1 MWTGSHFLL
10 YAATFIIIAVVAFCV
25 GKSLK
30 DEEESIRMVPLKV
43 VSVLLIIFETFK
55 QIISLVKGY
64 NLFHFPLHYCSLFLY
79 LLPLFCFYNGKYKK
93 AINSLTISTCMS
105 LFLVMLIFPTS
116 IYGVNVIQGFFEDYF
131 DFQSVLFHFWVCLF
145 FFLMISLRFIKFDF
159 KEDIKWICIAI
170 PLYLVIPAIASN
182 LLDTNYHGMLYMIVD
197 SIDSVR
203 LSLIASI
210 GGLGQAI
217 YCLMVII
224 VSTVFSL
231 ISYVL
236 FYKVY
241 NVVGK
246 RCKEWIRK
254 IY

>member
-1 MWTGSHFLL
+1 MWTISHFLL
-10 YAATFIIIAVVAFCV
+10 YASTFVVIAITAFQI
-25 GKSLK
+25 GKRLK
-30 DEEESIRMVPLKV
+30 NEDESIRMIPLKV
-43 VSVLLIIFETFK
+43 VSVILVFLEILK
-55 QIISLVKGY
+55 QTVSLHSGY

-93 AINSLTISTCMS
+93 IVNALTISTCMS

-116 IYGVNVIQGFFEDYF
+116 IYGIAAIEGFFEDYF

-145 FFLMISLRFIKFDF
+145 FFLMISLGFVKFDF
-159 KEDIKWICIAI
+159 KEDVKWICIII
-170 PLYLVIPAIASN
+170 PLYLVIPAIVSN
-182 LLDTNYHGMLYMIVD
+182 LIDTNYHGMLYMIVD

-203 LSLIASI
+203 LSLIAAI
-210 GGLGQAI
+210 GGFGQAI

-246 RCKEWIRK
+246 RCKEWIKK